1 MKKGIVSSYQRMKR
15 LLSNPGD
22 IPPEEAPVRKKPEIL
37 HLGLQPRE
45 SAPSTSE
52 EPPGLDPFYDEI
64 NMSVDEGSKIDEESQ
79 GEGDEETQ
87 REDDEEFEY
96 SYARLDRR
104 FSTGSGHKKKQ
115 PPVTPRPRIELEP
128 MYDTV
133 DRKNSSSGNHEEE
146 EEETYSLLH
155 KIPIPQN
162 KEEEEERFS
171 QGHYDDITEFQ
182 GRMFL
187 VTAEEPIKRRQSN
200 NKPINLPSSSEQN
213 LSQGDKRKSVHLEL
227 LSKMQTHLNAGAL
240 KAALNKRFSVQIE
253 SNGPDEDVPIYKLAN
268 NQPQKKELEMT
279 YSTQLQPHKKELEMT
294 YSTQLQP
301 QKKKLE
307 KTYSTQLQPQK
318 NQLQK
323 TYSNHLQ
330 LHSLASLNLISSV
343 AEEGNKDTEDWDDD
357 VEGLYDT
364 PDEYSIQRG
373 DNWRGR

>member
-22 IPPEEAPVRKKPEIL
+22 IPPEEAPVQKKPEIV
-37 HLGLQPRE
+37 HLGLQRRE
-45 SAPSTSE
+45 SAQTVTQ

-64 NMSVDEGSKIDEESQ
+64 NMSDGEDSKIDEESR
-79 GEGDEETQ
+79 GEGDEEC
-87 REDDEEFEY
+87 EY
-96 SYARLDRR
+96 SYAMLDRR

-115 PPVTPRPRIELEP
+115 PPVTPRPQTELEP
-128 MYDTV
+128 MYDTI

-155 KIPIPQN
+155 KISIPQN

-182 GRMFL
+182 GRMFP

-240 KAALNKRFSVQIE
+240 KAALNKRFSVQLE
-253 SNGPDEDVPIYKLAN
+253 SNGPDEDVPIYKLSN
-268 NQPQKKELEMT
+268 SHPQ
-279 YSTQLQPHKKELEMT
+279 KKELEMT

-301 QKKKLE
+301 QKKELE
-307 KTYSTQLQPQK
+307 MTYSTQLQHQK
-318 NQLQK
+318 KELEMTYSTQLQHQKTQLQK

-330 LHSLASLNLISSV
+330 LHSLSSLNLIPSV
-343 AEEGNKDTEDWDDD
+343 AEENDKDTEDWEDDL
-357 VEGLYDT
+357 EGLYDA
-364 PDEYSIQRG
+364 PDDYTIQRA
-373 DNWRGR
+373 DNWKGR